1 MHRRRRPGHGEPAA
15 EVITLAEGER
25 SLRGAA
31 GRALGGRT
39 GTFRVWLLT
48 IAMALVAAV
57 VAWLAL
63 RDVKAPFTSSGVPWV
78 LVVAVLFYV
87 AEAAVIHL
95 HIGRSAHSFS
105 MSEVPLILGLF
116 FLTPAEF
123 LAARF
128 VGAGLALVV
137 SRHQRSVK
145 LAFNLSQFML
155 SSVVALTVFHLPT
168 FGPPADI
175 LAVTGM
181 VGPIHWVA
189 ALVATYAE
197 NFVGVL
203 AVTAAISLA
212 EGASQFRRIP
222 EMLRTGTV
230 VAMTNAS
237 LVLLALTVVAVQ
249 PFATVLFVIPLVTAF
264 LAYRAY
270 IAQRQQNEGLEML
283 YRSSRILQLNPQLD
297 NALQSLLEH
306 TRKMFRAD
314 IAEITLLPSGDP
326 DAEFLRTTAGPG
338 SASETMRPMGHE
350 FDDPLLGRAIAEG
363 HAILVPGSTTSGDG
377 ARQSSTSRFRNAMVA
392 PLIGESRVV
401 GTLVVANRLSD
412 ISTFERDDLKL
423 FETLA
428 NHTAVAL
435 ENGQLEQSLAAL
447 SELKEELHHQAF
459 HDSLTGLANRAL
471 FSQRVEARLA
481 ELGPAGSV
489 PVVIFL
495 DLDDFKLV
503 NDTLGHAAGDGLLAA
518 VGERI
523 RGNLRADDLASRIG
537 GDEFAILVS
546 DRPDLA
552 ASLFIAE
559 RLIGSFDSPYV
570 VAGTTINVR
579 ASIGV
584 AAATPDTT
592 TADDLMRNADVA
604 MYSAKAQGKGRIALF
619 EPHMAVAVATRHQ
632 LTASLQRAVT
642 AGEFVLNYQ
651 PIVEIAQGGIVGVE
665 ALVRWEDP
673 ARGTV
678 WPVEFIPLAEESDV
692 ILRVGRWVLEQSC
705 LQAKA
710 WQGRFGDG
718 GRPCMAV
725 NISARQLKQPGFVDE
740 VIGIVRDS
748 GVEPTAI
755 ALEMTETAM
764 LQDIADTLAKLRR
777 LRDAGLGISV
787 DDFGTGY
794 SSLSY
799 LQRFPVTTLK
809 IARDFVH
816 VDESQ
821 PESWELASAIVSMGR
836 ALHLE
841 VVAEGVEHLFQ
852 LNRLRELG
860 CGFAQGYYLARP
872 STAERIETLLGRSPE
887 APGRLWAGA
896 RPGFAVA
903 TPDEGRPTG

>member
-1 MHRRRRPGHGEPAA
+1 
-15 EVITLAEGER
+15 
-25 SLRGAA
+25 
-31 GRALGGRT
+31 
-39 GTFRVWLLT
+39 
-48 IAMALVAAV
+48 MALAAALL
-57 VAWLAL
+57 AWLFL
-63 RDVKAPFTSSGVPWV
+63 RDRFAPFTVSGVPWII
-78 LVVAVLFYV
+78 VVGVLFYV
-87 AEAAVIHL
+87 AETAVIHL

-105 MSEVPLILGLF
+105 MSEVPLLLGLF
-116 FLTPAEF
+116 FLDPVAF

-128 VGAGLALVV
+128 VGAGLALVI
-137 SRHQRSVK
+137 SRRQRSVK

-155 SSVVALTVFHLPT
+155 SSVVALSVFHLPS
-168 FGPPADI
+168 FGAPVDLLGGPRVLGALHW
-175 LAVTGM
+175 LAGL
-181 VGPIHWVA
+181 A
-189 ALVATYAE
+189 ATYAE
-197 NFVGVL
+197 NLVGVL
-203 AVTAAISLA
+203 AVSAAISLA
-212 EGASQFRRIP
+212 EGQSQFRRIP
-222 EMLRTGTV
+222 EMLKTGTV

-237 LVLLALTVVAVQ
+237 LVLLALTVVAVN
-249 PFATVLFVIPLVTAF
+249 PPAAALFVIPLLTAF

-283 YRSSRILQLNPQLD
+283 YRSTRILQLNPQLD
-297 NALQSLLEH
+297 SALQSLLDH
-306 TRKMFRAD
+306 IRTMFRAD
-314 IAEITLLPSGDP
+314 VAEITLLPMS
-326 DAEFLRTTAGPG
+326 DAPADLVRSTSGPG
-338 SASETMRPMGHE
+338 PEAQTMRPIGRA
-350 FDDPLLGRAIAEG
+350 FDDPLLGLAVRERRAL
-363 HAILVPGSTTSGDG
+363 LVPGGPEDELPAPAVG
-377 ARQSSTSRFRNAMVA
+377 QRFRNAMVA

-401 GTLVVANRLSD
+401 GTLVVADRLSD
-412 ISTFERDDLKL
+412 ISSFDRDDLKL

-471 FSQRVEARLA
+471 FSQRVHARLA
-481 ELGPAGSV
+481 DHSDPATV
-489 PVVIFL
+489 PVVLFL

-503 NDTLGHAAGDGLLAA
+503 NDTLGHAAGDALLAA

-523 RGNLRADDLASRIG
+523 RANIRPGDLASRIG

-552 ASLFIAE
+552 AALFIAE
-559 RLIGSFDSPYV
+559 RLIASFEAPY
-570 VAGTTINVR
+570 AINGTTVHVR
-579 ASIGV
+579 GSIGV
-584 AAATPDTT
+584 ASGSPDTK

-604 MYSAKAQGKGRIALF
+604 MYSAKARGKGRVAVF

-642 AGEFVLNYQ
+642 AGEFILHYQ
-651 PIVEIAQGGIVGVE
+651 PIVEIASGTIVGVE

-673 ARGTV
+673 SRGTV

-692 ILRVGRWVLEQSC
+692 ILRVGRWVLEHSC
-705 LQAKA
+705 LQAKL
-710 WQGRFGDG
+710 WEGRFA
-718 GRPCMAV
+718 GRDRPRMAV
-725 NISARQLKQPGFVDE
+725 NISTRQLQQPGFVDE

-748 GVEPTAI
+748 GVEPTCI
-755 ALEMTETAM
+755 ALEMTETGM
-764 LQDIADTLAKLRR
+764 LQDIPDTLTKLRR

-799 LQRFPVTTLK
+799 LQRFPVTSLK

-821 PESWELASAIVSMGR
+821 PEAWELASAIVSMSR

-852 LNRLRELG
+852 LTRLRELG
-860 CGFAQGYYLARP
+860 CELAQGFYLARP
-872 STAERIETLLGRSPE
+872 STADRVDALLGRSAE
-887 APGRLWAGA
+887 EPGRLWANG
-896 RPGFAVA
+896 RPGMSVA
-903 TPDEGRPTG
+903 PLPEPVRATEGAGEIRPTA

>member
-1 MHRRRRPGHGEPAA
+1 M
-15 EVITLAEGER
+15 ITLAAR
-25 SLRGAA
+25 D
-31 GRALGGRT
+31 RALRRALAQVLGART
-39 GTFRVWLLT
+39 GTFRVWVLAL
-48 IAMALVAAV
+48 AMAATATTVWWV
-57 VAWLAL
+57 VL
-63 RDVKAPFTSSGVPWV
+63 RERQAPFAAGSVPWV

-87 AEAAVIHL
+87 AETAVIHL

-116 FLTPAEF
+116 FLDPVAF
-123 LAARF
+123 LVARF
-128 VGAGLALVV
+128 VGAGLALVI
-137 SRHQRSVK
+137 SRRQRSVK

-155 SSVVALTVFHLPT
+155 SSVVALTVFHLPD
-168 FGPPADI
+168 FGAQVDLLGGPRVLGVVHWAAG
-175 LAVTGM
+175 LA
-181 VGPIHWVA
+181 
-189 ALVATYAE
+189 ATYSE
-197 NFVGVL
+197 NLVGVL
-203 AVTAAISLA
+203 AVSAAISLA
-212 EGASQFRRIP
+212 EGQSQFRRIP

-237 LVLLALTVVAVQ
+237 LVLLALTVVAVN
-249 PFATVLFVIPLVTAF
+249 PPAAALFVIPLVTAF

-283 YRSSRILQLNPQLD
+283 YRSSRILQLNPHLD
-297 NALQSLLEH
+297 SALQSLLDH

-314 IAEITLLPSGDP
+314 VAEITILPTSDAGTDLLRS
-326 DAEFLRTTAGPG
+326 TAGPG
-338 SASETMRPMGHE
+338 DTSSTMRPAGRVL
-350 FDDPLLGRAIAEG
+350 DDALLALAVDQRRAL
-363 HAILVPGSTTSGDG
+363 LVPAATAEEAVTQPAGG
-377 ARQSSTSRFRNAMVA
+377 RFRNAMVA

-401 GTLVVANRLSD
+401 GTLVVADRLSD
-412 ISTFERDDLKL
+412 ISTFDRDDLKL

-481 ELGPAGSV
+481 DHTSSSTV
-489 PVVIFL
+489 PVVLFL

-503 NDTLGHAAGDGLLAA
+503 NDTLGHAVGDALLVA

-523 RGNLRADDLASRIG
+523 RANIRPGDLASRIG
-537 GDEFAILVS
+537 GDEFAILVT
-546 DRPDLA
+546 DRPDLPA
-552 ASLFIAE
+552 ALFIAE
-559 RLIGSFDSPYV
+559 RLIDSFEGSYV
-570 VAGTTINVR
+570 LNGTVVHVR

-584 AAATPDTT
+584 AAGAPDTR

-604 MYSAKAQGKGRIALF
+604 MYSAKARGKGRVSVF

-632 LTASLQRAVT
+632 LTASLHRAVT
-642 AGEFVLNYQ
+642 QGEFVLNYQ
-651 PIVEIAQGGIVGVE
+651 PIVEIASGTIVGVE

-673 ARGTV
+673 SRGTI

-692 ILRVGRWVLEQSC
+692 ILRVGRWVLEESC
-705 LQAKA
+705 RQAKV
-710 WQGRFGDG
+710 WEGRFAGP
-718 GRPCMAV
+718 GRPRMAV
-725 NISARQLKQPGFVDE
+725 NISTRQLQQPGFVDD
-740 VIGIVRDS
+740 VISIVRDS

-755 ALEMTETAM
+755 ALEMTETGM
-764 LQDIADTLAKLRR
+764 LQDIPDTLVKLRR

-799 LQRFPVTTLK
+799 LQRFPVTALK

-816 VDESQ
+816 VDEADPQ
-821 PESWELASAIVSMGR
+821 SWELASAIVSMGH

-841 VVAEGVEHLFQ
+841 VVAEGVEHLYQ
-852 LNRLRELG
+852 LNRLRDFG
-860 CGFAQGYYLARP
+860 CGFAQGFYLARP
-872 STAERIETLLGRSPE
+872 STADRIDALLGRSAE
-887 APGRLWAGA
+887 EPGRLWAGA
-896 RPGFAVA
+896 RPGIAVA
-903 TPDEGRPTG
+903 AMAVDEAAVAAEPEEIRPAG